1 MAEELL
7 ITTIDTEVI
16 TTDDQEVITLPVEV
30 VEIVDAAAQG
40 PMGPQGPQG
49 LSGASVSLY
58 PAAVPVSGHAAIVL
72 NATGQALPADASDP
86 THFAVAGVTVG
97 AATAGDNV
105 EVQNSGVLE
114 HSGWT
119 FTAGLPVFL
128 GLAGAIT
135 QVLPPGVV
143 FSKVL
148 GVAVS
153 PTRISLDF
161 QPAIFIQ

>member
-1 MAEELL
+1 MALPEIITVDGTDIL
-7 ITTIDTEVI
+7 IAADTTVEFIDV
-16 TTDDQEVITLPVEV
+16 
-30 VEIVDAAAQG
+30 AAQG

-161 QPAIFIQ
+161 QPAIFNQ

>member
-1 MAEELL
+1 MAETIIVTVTETDVLSTETFDL
-7 ITTIDTEVI
+7 IDV
-16 TTDDQEVITLPVEV
+16 
-30 VEIVDAAAQG
+30 AAQG

-135 QVLPPGVV
+135 QVLPPSAV

-161 QPAIFIQ
+161 QPAIFTQ